1 MYSKGRGDQ
10 LLLSIPNLK
19 ERRSIQMEKIL
30 KENKSYLPL
39 FFIIISLFFLSGCIG
54 IDRTDPIINF
64 FTADMYTITEGDSVT
79 LSWEVTEA
87 TAVTIDPDNGPDIG
101 LADLS
106 GFLSVSP
113 TTTTTYTLTATN
125 SCGQLLFP
133 STITATVTIEVNPAI
148 LE

>member
-1 MYSKGRGDQ
+1 
-10 LLLSIPNLK
+10 
-19 ERRSIQMEKIL
+19 MEKIL

-39 FFIIISLFFLSGCIG
+39 FFTIMSLFFLSGCIG

-87 TAVTIDPDNGPDIG
+87 TAVTIDPDIG
-101 LADLS
+101 LDDLS
-106 GFLSVSP
+106 GFISVSP

>member
-39 FFIIISLFFLSGCIG
+39 FFIIMSLFFLFGCIG

-87 TAVTIDPDNGPDIG
+87 TAVTIDPGIG
-101 LADLS
+101 LVDLT
-106 GFLSVSP
+106 GFISVFP
-113 TTTTTYTLTATN
+113 AATTTYTLTATN
-125 SCGQLLFP
+125 SCGQLLSP
-133 STITATVTIEVNPAI
+133 STRTAMVTITVNPAI
-148 LE
+148 VE

>member
-1 MYSKGRGDQ
+1 MK
-10 LLLSIPNLK
+10 
-19 ERRSIQMEKIL
+19 KIL
-30 KENKSYLPL
+30 KKNNRYLPL
-39 FFIIISLFFLSGCIG
+39 FFVIMSLLFLVSCIG

-64 FTADMYTITEGDSVT
+64 FTADMHTITVGDSVT

-106 GFLSVSP
+106 GFISVSP